1 MNRKIVESGSQA
13 RKNEQLPGGSIL
25 KDDGF
30 KRSLK
35 KLRDLSTS
43 RATDSTKGSNECWLS
58 RAQQLVL
65 RDNLSVNH
73 VTV

>member
-1 MNRKIVESGSQA
+1 MGFPVNRKIVESDSQG

-25 KDDGF
+25 KDDRG

-43 RATDSTKGSNECWLS
+43 RATDSTEG
-58 RAQQLVL
+58 
-65 RDNLSVNH
+65 
-73 VTV
+73 

>member
-1 MNRKIVESGSQA
+1 MNRKIVESDSQG
-13 RKNEQLPGGSIL
+13 REKKEQLPGGSIL

-43 RATDSTKGSNECWLS
+43 RATDSTKG
-58 RAQQLVL
+58 
-65 RDNLSVNH
+65 
-73 VTV
+73 